1 MVENT
6 AWSGPRPEPYSGLP
20 LKRFP
25 IDLRMIFDGSK
36 TIFIA
41 FSMVQ
46 LVYIGYKYTRIWLAF
61 GRILQKNHN
70 IYALI
75 IGVSHHTRHLCLIAS
90 GIIYLQDIIITDG
103 KFFSNTKFYRKM
115 LLF

>member
-25 IDLRMIFDGSK
+25 IDLWIIFDGSK

-46 LVYIGYKYTRIWLAF
+46 SVYIGYKYTRIWLAF
-61 GRILQKNHN
+61 GRILQKKTEY
-70 IYALI
+70 ICIDYWRQASYQTPMF
-75 IGVSHHTRHLCLIAS
+75 GRVWHHLSSRYNNYPRQI
-90 GIIYLQDIIITDG
+90 
-103 KFFSNTKFYRKM
+103 FFQYKV
-115 LLF
+115 L